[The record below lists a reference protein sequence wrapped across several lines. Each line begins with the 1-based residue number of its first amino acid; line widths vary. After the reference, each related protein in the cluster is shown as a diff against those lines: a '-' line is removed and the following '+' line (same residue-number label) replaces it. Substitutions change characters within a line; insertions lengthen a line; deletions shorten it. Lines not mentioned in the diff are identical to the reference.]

1 MPLSVGDKQNFD
13 TLRRAMLAG
22 DAALLECQSVAT
34 GSPVA
39 VVCAAN
45 RLADDG
51 AEFVPWLCCSPTT
64 LTAPSIRPTLT
75 AGSIRRRRPM
85 SDRIPADIWIGGKI
99 AASSFP
105 LCVQQSPTKVCPWN
119 GAMPVS
125 DPPGPMT

>member
-1 MPLSVGDKQNFD
+1 MPLSMGDKQNCD

-51 AEFVPWLCCSPTT
+51 AEFVPLAMLFTDNPYR
-64 LTAPSIRPTLT
+64 AVNPPN
-75 AGSIRRRRPM
+75 PE
-85 SDRIPADIWIGGKI
+85 GGFY
-99 AASSFP
+99 SQEE
-105 LCVQQSPTKVCPWN
+105 VHV
-119 GAMPVS
+119 
-125 DPPGPMT
+125 